1 MNWLTYLLVCADGT
15 YYCGITNDLQNRL
28 RAHNSGK
35 GAKYTRGRLPVK
47 LKAIH
52 GGLTRSQAA
61 KLEYAVKKVP
71 RERKLEVL
79 RDWRCGIVAIPAD
92 CKSVLLRGFGGS
104 SPPVATSFTVREH

>member
-1 MNWLTYLLVCADGT
+1 MQIHQQTEQLLKFLQMTKDA
-15 YYCGITNDLQNRL
+15 ND
-28 RAHNSGK
+28 
-35 GAKYTRGRLPVK
+35 
-47 LKAIH
+47 
-52 GGLTRSQAA
+52 TRSQAA

>member
-1 MNWLTYLLVCADGT
+1 MDWLTYLLVCADGT

-35 GAKYTRGRLPVK
+35 GAKYTRGRRPVK
-47 LKAIH
+47 LKAIR

-71 RERKLEVL
+71 KERKLEVL
-79 RDWRCGIVAIPAD
+79 RDW
-92 CKSVLLRGFGGS
+92 
-104 SPPVATSFTVREH
+104 